1 MISCLWKVQLYCIPL
16 NCLPCILSFLVDIL
30 LLSTICIRRLV
41 VEAFFFHFYFQPF
54 EYKSV
59 HSFQMSPG
67 RDGSDT
73 DMEPTA
79 SQSQDCE
86 PTPPLQR
93 HGSKNNFYLPSSV
106 SHGHSDG
113 LSGGDA
119 VNLMDSHSMSRTY
132 VTRPSP
138 HCRTR

>member
-1 MISCLWKVQLYCIPL
+1 
-16 NCLPCILSFLVDIL
+16 
-30 LLSTICIRRLV
+30 
-41 VEAFFFHFYFQPF
+41 
-54 EYKSV
+54 
-59 HSFQMSPG
+59 MSPG

-93 HGSKNNFYLPSSV
+93 HGSKNNFYLPPSTN
-106 SHGHSDG
+106 HGHTDG

-119 VNLMDSHSMSRTY
+119 VNLMDAHSMSRTY

-138 HCRTR
+138 HCRTRYVSYFKVYTCIFLVWRNLNLCKISASRSFFSMIEIAIYR

>member
-1 MISCLWKVQLYCIPL
+1 
-16 NCLPCILSFLVDIL
+16 
-30 LLSTICIRRLV
+30 
-41 VEAFFFHFYFQPF
+41 
-54 EYKSV
+54 
-59 HSFQMSPG
+59 MSPG

-93 HGSKNNFYLPSSV
+93 HDSKNNFYLPPPGVHHTDSNALGDV
-106 SHGHSDG
+106 V
-113 LSGGDA
+113 GG
-119 VNLMDSHSMSRTY
+119 MDSHSVSRSY

-138 HCRTR
+138 HCRTRYEYLFFLVIVNLVDEELLYKPKCYFTIFSSYSCIIGIT

>member
-1 MISCLWKVQLYCIPL
+1 
-16 NCLPCILSFLVDIL
+16 
-30 LLSTICIRRLV
+30 
-41 VEAFFFHFYFQPF
+41 
-54 EYKSV
+54 
-59 HSFQMSPG
+59 MSPG

-93 HGSKNNFYLPSSV
+93 HGSKNNFYLPP
-106 SHGHSDG
+106 
-113 LSGGDA
+113 SGNHPHVGSMTPEGM
-119 VNLMDSHSMSRTY
+119 MDPHAISRSY

-138 HCRTR
+138 HVRAR

>member
-1 MISCLWKVQLYCIPL
+1 
-16 NCLPCILSFLVDIL
+16 
-30 LLSTICIRRLV
+30 
-41 VEAFFFHFYFQPF
+41 
-54 EYKSV
+54 
-59 HSFQMSPG
+59 MSPG

-93 HGSKNNFYLPSSV
+93 HGSKNNFYLPSSTN
-106 SHGHSDG
+106 HGHSDG

-119 VNLMDSHSMSRTY
+119 VNLMDSHSMSRNY

-138 HCRTR
+138 HCRPRYAKYVFVNCENIDNSVGLCIAVDGNAIETEFYERMLLILV

>member
-1 MISCLWKVQLYCIPL
+1 
-16 NCLPCILSFLVDIL
+16 
-30 LLSTICIRRLV
+30 
-41 VEAFFFHFYFQPF
+41 
-54 EYKSV
+54 
-59 HSFQMSPG
+59 MSPG

-93 HGSKNNFYLPSSV
+93 HGSKNNFYLPPSGNHLPDSGGTGDGSSV
-106 SHGHSDG
+106 
-113 LSGGDA
+113 
-119 VNLMDSHSMSRTY
+119 MDSYSMSRAY